1 MNEAVPPKTDLV
13 INLHEDKQNVTM
25 LIRNENRITLDAKSL
40 NEFINLLSKIRC
52 QMVPAAI
59 AADAVKPVQ
68 LLTDSTSRLMV
79 DRVAH
84 DANSIVIGIFHPGP
98 GWIGV
103 SLDKV
108 AAADFRDQIEFAA
121 RLVSTH

>member
-1 MNEAVPPKTDLV
+1 MNEAIPPKTDLV
-13 INLHEDKQNVTM
+13 INLHEDKQNITI
-25 LIRNENRITLDAKSL
+25 LIRNENKITLDAKSL
-40 NEFINLLSKIRC
+40 NELINLLSKIRC
-52 QMVPAAI
+52 QMVPPAR
-59 AADAVKPVQ
+59 AADAAKPVQ

-79 DRVAH
+79 DRAAH
-84 DANSIVIGIFHPGP
+84 DANSIVIGVFHPGP

-108 AAADFRDQIEFAA
+108 AAAGFRDQIEFAA